1 VVVVLIPDTV
11 VVIIM
16 RPNVKCGAGVFRSD
30 STTPGRAAR

>member
-1 VVVVLIPDTV
+1 VVVVVIPDIV

-30 STTPGRAAR
+30 SVTPGRAAR